1 MLASSCRAVVLRVV
15 VGVAVYVLS
24 GVTGI
29 ALAPSADAAAAP
41 DRATAE
47 QIRDLQQRMAG
58 VNRVALRAAIGDMMR
73 TFGTKYADGP
83 RTVARLDD
91 YERRWTDLERGV
103 AAGEREALA
112 TAEEFVAFA
121 RAALLANPLLD
132 DPSSPDGA
140 VRLVVVRRKEDRLG
154 LPQNWE
160 GNASLPR
167 TGYDNEIA
175 VVSSLHGTP
184 RRETLYAPD
193 GGRFVGDVDLHFDAT
208 RLLFSMPSPQGPWRI
223 YEREIAAG
231 KLRELALIDEADVD
245 NYDACYLPSGEVV
258 FTSTAPFIGVP
269 CVGGAAPVAN
279 LYLFDRH
286 EKIRRLTF
294 EQDHDWCPT
303 VLEDGRVLYQRW
315 EYADLP
321 HFASRLLFTMNPDGT
336 RQRAFY
342 GSNSYWPNALFY
354 ARPIPGHPSKFAAV
368 VGGHHGVPRMGEL
381 VLFDQSRGQFEAD
394 GAVQRIP
401 GRGKKVEPIFRD
413 ELVDASWPKFLHPW
427 PLSDKYFLVSMKPE
441 PSAPWGVYLVDAF
454 DNVTLLHAEA
464 GYAMLEPIP
473 LRPRPTPPVLPNRVD
488 PTSKE
493 ALVHIADIYAGEG
506 LAGVPRGVVKSLRVV
521 GYEFAFRGMGGQV
534 NRVGLDGPWDVKRV
548 LGAAP
553 VEPDGSAYFRIPAN
567 TPVSLQPLDG
577 EGHALQLMRSWLT
590 AMPGET
596 VSCLGCHD
604 SESRAGT
611 ASSDT
616 LAVRRE
622 PSALAP
628 WLGPPRGFSFNREVQ
643 PVLDRHCVRCH
654 AGKGDRQGP
663 SDDAFTAL
671 DFRRR
676 PNVRIAANEPAY
688 TTQTPFPPAYLELR
702 QFVRAATIESDLHLL
717 TPGEFHAETTRL
729 VRLLRKGH
737 HGVALGAEDWSRM
750 VTWIDLNTPAH
761 GTWQEIVGENR
772 AFPQRDRRRAMDQRY
787 ARVDDDPEYV
797 PTVVE
802 SPEENRPVEPTKEPG
817 ANGPTSKNPVAG
829 TASPAPEAPQV
840 KRDVARQTVDLGA
853 GVTLELTQV
862 PAGRFVL
869 GDPNGHGD
877 EQPAAEIEIG
887 RGLWIGSYEVTNEQF
902 ARFDP
907 RHDSRLEVGD
917 FLHFNERERG
927 DRVDLPK
934 QPVCRVSWGEAKA
947 FCRWLSER
955 TGQTFDLPT
964 EAEWE
969 YACRAGARTAMSYGS
984 VDADFSRHA
993 NLADKRLRQIET
1005 FTWNLPSGA
1014 IPPWRP
1020 AIERVD
1026 DGHRV
1031 SAPVGSYAA
1040 NPWGLYDMH
1049 GNVAEWTSSTYRPYP
1064 YPATDEQSNG
1074 ANDARKVV
1082 RGGSWYDRPQD
1093 ARASYRWH
1101 YPQWQRVFDVGFRV
1115 VQRERR
1121 SR

>member
-1 MLASSCRAVVLRVV
+1 MIAPDRRNVTLATALGVV
-15 VGVAVYVLS
+15 VWALS
-24 GVTGI
+24 GVSGA
-29 ALAPSADAAAAP
+29 ALASTTDSAAAT
-41 DRATAE
+41 DRGSAE
-47 QIRDLQQRMAG
+47 KVRDLQQRMAAIDRG
-58 VNRVALRAAIGDMMR
+58 ALRAAIEDLVG
-73 TFGTKYADGP
+73 TFGSKYPDGSA
-83 RTVARLDD
+83 RLARLDD
-91 YERRWTDLERGV
+91 FDHRWAELERSV
-103 AAGEREALA
+103 AAGDPAALA
-112 TAEEFVAFA
+112 AAAEFVAFA
-121 RAALLANPLLD
+121 RAALMANPLLD

-175 VVSSLHGTP
+175 VLSSLRGTS
-184 RRETLYAPD
+184 RRETSYAPD

-223 YEREIAAG
+223 YEREIAGG
-231 KLRELALIDEADVD
+231 KMRELPLIDEADVD
-245 NYDACYLPSGEVV
+245 NYDACYLPSGEIL

-279 LYLFDRH
+279 LYLFDSR
-286 EKIRRLTF
+286 EKVRRLTF

-354 ARPIPGHPSKFAAV
+354 ARPIPGHPSRFAAI

-381 VLFDQSRGQFEAD
+381 VLFDTSRGRFEAD

-401 GRGKKVEPIFRD
+401 GRDKKVEPIFRD
-413 ELVDASWPKFLHPW
+413 ELVDGSWPKFLHPW

-441 PSAPWGVYLVDAF
+441 PSAPWGIYLVDAF
-454 DNVTLLHAEA
+454 DNLTLLHAET
-464 GYAMLEPIP
+464 GFAMFEPIP

-488 PTSKE
+488 PTNKE
-493 ALVHIADIYAGEG
+493 SFVHIADIYAGKG

-534 NRVGLDGPWDVKRV
+534 NRVGFDGPWDVKRV
-548 LGAAP
+548 LGTAP
-553 VEPDGSAYFRIPAN
+553 VESDGSAYFRIPAN
-567 TPVSLQPLDG
+567 SPVSLQPLDG
-577 EGHALQLMRSWLT
+577 DGQALQLMRSWLT

-596 VSCLGCHD
+596 VSCVGCHD
-604 SESRAGT
+604 AESRT
-611 ASSDT
+611 SSPAVG
-616 LAVRRE
+616 LALRRE
-622 PSALAP
+622 PSSLTP
-628 WLGPPRGFSFNREVQ
+628 WLGPPRGFSFEREVQ

-654 AGKGDRQGP
+654 DGGQQRTDHRDLAFGP
-663 SDDAFTAL
+663 L
-671 DFRRR
+671 DLRRR
-676 PNVRIAANEPAY
+676 PSVPLGARDPAY
-688 TTQTPFPPAYLELR
+688 NTGTLFPPAYLQLR

-737 HGVALGAEDWSRM
+737 HGVDLDAADWSRI

-761 GTWQEIVGENR
+761 GTWQEIVGETR
-772 AFPQRDRRRAMDQRY
+772 AFPQRDRRRVMDERY
-787 ARVDDDPEYV
+787 AGYTEAPEYV
-797 PTVVE
+797 PTIGE
-802 SPEENRPVEPTKEPG
+802 LPEAVRPGNPADVPDA
-817 ANGPTSKNPVAG
+817 ANSAAG
-829 TASPAPEAPQV
+829 KSIGEAASPPPATSPAKHV
-840 KRDVARQTVDLGA
+840 LVRRTVDLG
-853 GVTLELTQV
+853 GGMTLELSKA

-869 GDPNGHGD
+869 GDSTGHSD
-877 EQPAAEIEIG
+877 EQPAVDIEIE
-887 RGLWIGSYEVTNEQF
+887 RGFWIGTYEVTNEQF

-907 RHDSRLEVGD
+907 EHDSRLEVGD

-927 DRVDLPK
+927 DRVDMPK
-934 QPVCRVSWGEAKA
+934 QPVCRVSWREAKA

-955 TGQTFDLPT
+955 TGQTFDLPS

-969 YACRAGARTAMSYGS
+969 YACRAGSRTAMSYGS
-984 VDADFSRHA
+984 VETDFARLA

-1020 AIERVD
+1020 AVERVD
-1026 DGHRV
+1026 DGYRV
-1031 SAPVGSYAA
+1031 SAPVGSYAP
-1040 NPWGLYDMH
+1040 NVWGIFDMH
-1049 GNVAEWTSSTYRPYP
+1049 GNVAEWTNSTFRANPP
-1064 YPATDEQSNG
+1064 GPTDARENEADDS
-1074 ANDARKVV
+1074 RKVV

-1093 ARASYRWH
+1093 ARASYRGQ

-1115 VQRERR
+1115 VQPEPPPR
-1121 SR
+1121 